1 MANFTISQAVDGS
14 TITITDTRA
23 TPTTYVITLTTSAMG
38 SDYTDAYTL
47 TLSSDQRTSL
57 ATGLSLE
64 VSDFENDEGGNYP
77 YDTWLDGVYT
87 FNIDRNS
94 AGDEKLVKAFMEIAA
109 GEVFANA
116 LNYRLYL
123 DTKEKSAILEQMRLL
138 NNMGYAAE
146 IGSTTAFSENLEL
159 LQDLL
164 E

>member
-14 TITITDTRA
+14 TITITDTR
-23 TPTTYVITLTTSAMG
+23 TITTTYVITVQSNSM
-38 SDYTDAYTL
+38 DYTGKR
-47 TLSSDQRTSL
+47 TLSLSGAQIEDLT
-57 ATGLSLE
+57 TGLSLE
-64 VSDFENDEGGNYP
+64 PSDVGYS
-77 YDTWLDGVYT
+77 DTLWVDGVFT
-87 FNIDRNS
+87 FTVTTNDLD
-94 AGDEKLVKAFMEIAA
+94 AEELVKAFMEIAA

>member
-1 MANFTISQAVDGS
+1 MLVFTFTV
-14 TITITDTRA
+14 
-23 TPTTYVITLTTSAMG
+23 TTNDL
-38 SDYTDAYTL
+38 DA
-47 TLSSDQRTSL
+47 
-57 ATGLSLE
+57 E
-64 VSDFENDEGGNYP
+64 E
-77 YDTWLDGVYT
+77 
-87 FNIDRNS
+87 
-94 AGDEKLVKAFMEIAA
+94 LVKAFMEIAA

>member
-14 TITITDTRA
+14 TITITDTR
-23 TPTTYVITLTTSAMG
+23 TITTTYVITVQ
-38 SDYTDAYTL
+38 SDSMDDTETQ
-47 TLSSDQRTSL
+47 TLSLSGAQIEDL

-64 VSDFENDEGGNYP
+64 PSDVG
-77 YDTWLDGVYT
+77 YDNTTWVDGVFT
-87 FNIDRNS
+87 FNVTTNDLD
-94 AGDEKLVKAFMEIAA
+94 AEELVKAFMEIAA

-146 IGSTTAFSENLEL
+146 IGSPTAFSENLEL